1 MYACYVYNA
10 IITYIKSVGVLISKM
25 FLSTVKKI
33 MQRIFLLSCI
43 YIIMNYQ
50 IVVCFLT
57 SVGSLENTL
66 PVTLMRVLAAVAS
79 TNQYECLY
87 VVYGRSS

>member
-1 MYACYVYNA
+1 
-10 IITYIKSVGVLISKM
+10 
-25 FLSTVKKI
+25 
-33 MQRIFLLSCI
+33 
-43 YIIMNYQ
+43 MNYQ

>member
-33 MQRIFLLSCI
+33 MQRIFFIILHLHNYELSDSR
-43 YIIMNYQ
+43 M
-50 IVVCFLT
+50 F
-57 SVGSLENTL
+57 S
-66 PVTLMRVLAAVAS
+66 
-79 TNQYECLY
+79 YE
-87 VVYGRSS
+87 RRIS